1 MQSDF
6 NDAIIVPVD
15 LIIYAYIM
23 VAHCA
28 VITIAHCA
36 LVPVPVDE
44 DAILALW
51 CEKTLQRIAMW
62 RQPTANRHSALGS
75 GHHSP
80 LASLLTSQQCRTR
93 LQNLPARIANILVRS
108 SSRHTTQHSN
118 MILRSESTRAVLVSS
133 SIKATSHKIS
143 LERAPNVNSSWWQ
156 VWASVLEIRSG
167 LGWGEERS

>member
-28 VITIAHCA
+28 VIIIAHCA
-36 LVPVPVDE
+36 LSQVMKMRYWRCDVRRRYNASQCDNSQQ
-44 DAILALW
+44 
-51 CEKTLQRIAMW
+51 TLG
-62 RQPTANRHSALGS
+62 T

-80 LASLLTSQQCRTR
+80 ARCWHLNNVGL

>member
-28 VITIAHCA
+28 VNIIAHCA
-36 LVPVPVDE
+36 LVPVPGDE

-62 RQPTANRHSALGS
+62 QQPTDTRHWAPLT
-75 GHHSP
+75 SP
-80 LASLLTSQQCRTR
+80 LLTSQQCRTR

-133 SIKATSHKIS
+133 SSSIKATSPWKELPMQCH
-143 LERAPNVNSSWWQ
+143 
-156 VWASVLEIRSG
+156 
-167 LGWGEERS
+167 